1 MGDVVGHVESPN
13 LPVEE
18 GGGESASGEGSSGH
32 ASGEA
37 TVSPSVSAGFRPGT
51 SVAPPRRVRTYVVV
65 AVAIV
70 VVVIAL
76 AYVLSGGFHHT
87 SGSSGN
93 VLLPHGTS
101 YAIGGGQST
110 GITLTVTTPSVLAG
124 TFQTGAWVTLYT
136 MSPTDYASF
145 VKTGNV
151 TGFEWASGRISNL
164 SYYNLNVSIPV
175 GSWVF
180 AFVNPN
186 PTLSIAVTFYTD
198 VTLTPT

>member
-1 MGDVVGHVESPN
+1 MMGDVVGHVESPN

-51 SVAPPRRVRTYVVV
+51 SVAPPRRVRTYIVV
-65 AVAIV
+65 A
-70 VVVIAL
+70 VIAL

-110 GITLTVTTPSVLAG
+110 GITLTVTT
-124 TFQTGAWVTLYT
+124 
-136 MSPTDYASF
+136 
-145 VKTGNV
+145 
-151 TGFEWASGRISNL
+151 
-164 SYYNLNVSIPV
+164 
-175 GSWVF
+175 
-180 AFVNPN
+180 
-186 PTLSIAVTFYTD
+186 
-198 VTLTPT
+198 